1 MDGRSLSNPFPEN
14 SGNPSENEA
23 ERLQEPD
30 RKENTRIASLCKP
43 TMLGTSELIETE
55 AVSTGAT

>member
-1 MDGRSLSNPFPEN
+1 MNGRSLSNPFPEN

-30 RKENTRIASLCKP
+30 RKKDTRIASLCKP
-43 TMLGTSELIETE
+43 TMLGASELIETE